1 MCLRE
6 LQLFQR
12 HHSLINF
19 EGVFCFTC
27 ISILRKLLCKLMES
41 KNGEDKRPLLN
52 FNSDVAPTQE
62 SKWLNA
68 VASLFALEFPV
79 LAPSA
84 CAAMLLSTIPSQLN
98 IPQIPS
104 NWGSITLIGSGD
116 LGKWKRGNFPKL
128 ARMFDHF
135 CAQHGFGFHVISTF
149 LALQNLSVQ
158 CNRDL
163 HNDTNQMFWG
173 RTLDVMLMSNLLCI
187 ENHTFSRA
195 SLLRNVKWELGVD
208 EMQYKF

>member
-1 MCLRE
+1 MNFNGKMKTEISSLHLHVICGCCSKELR
-6 LQLFQR
+6 LFQW
-12 HHSLINF
+12 HHSLIKF
-19 EGVFCFTC
+19 EVNFCFTC
-27 ISILRKLLCKLMES
+27 VCILRKLRCKLMES

-116 LGKWKRGNFPKL
+116 LGKWKRENFPKL
-128 ARMFDHF
+128 AQMFYRF
-135 CAQHGFGFHVISTF
+135 CAQHGFGIATF
-149 LALQNLSVQ
+149 IGS
-158 CNRDL
+158 
-163 HNDTNQMFWG
+163 
-173 RTLDVMLMSNLLCI
+173 
-187 ENHTFSRA
+187 
-195 SLLRNVKWELGVD
+195 
-208 EMQYKF
+208 MQ

>member
-1 MCLRE
+1 MSLRIICRSCSKE
-6 LQLFQR
+6 LRPFQR
-12 HHSLINF
+12 HHSLIKF
-19 EGVFCFTC
+19 EVNFCFTC
-27 ISILRKLLCKLMES
+27 VCILRKLRCKLMES
-41 KNGEDKRPLLN
+41 KNRGDKRPLLN

-128 ARMFDHF
+128 ARMFYHF
-135 CAQHGFGFHVISTF
+135 CAQHGFGFHVRSTF
-149 LALQNLSVQ
+149 LALQHSAVQ

-163 HNDTNQMFWG
+163 NGIPLAFLPLLYQVRIYANDTNFLEMDSW
-173 RTLDVMLMSNLLCI
+173 RVKSLDVMLM
-187 ENHTFSRA
+187 F
-195 SLLRNVKWELGVD
+195 V
-208 EMQYKF
+208 

>member
-1 MCLRE
+1 MASFFDQVWGQFLLHLR
-6 LQLFQR
+6 LHLAWAPMQ
-12 HHSLINF
+12 
-19 EGVFCFTC
+19 T
-27 ISILRKLLCKLMES
+27 
-41 KNGEDKRPLLN
+41 DKRPLLN

-135 CAQHGFGFHVISTF
+135 CAQHGFGFHVRSTF
-149 LALQNLSVQ
+149 LAMQHSAVQ
-158 CNRDL
+158 CNIDL
-163 HNDTNQMFWG
+163 SGIPLAF
-173 RTLDVMLMSNLLCI
+173 LPLLYQVRIYIKYKIVLSCP
-187 ENHTFSRA
+187 HT
-195 SLLRNVKWELGVD
+195 
-208 EMQYKF
+208 